1 VAMLETEPNRLSDH
15 CIRHKKIDRDAL
27 RVLRRL
33 HDYGFY
39 AYLVGGS
46 VRDLLIGRKPKDFDV
61 VTSAQPREIKRLFR
75 RCRLIG
81 RRFRLAHILGEG
93 GKIIETATFR
103 AKPKNLEHGQII
115 FDDNQ
120 FGTPKS
126 DALRR
131 DFTVNAL
138 FYDAD
143 RDEVIDYV
151 DGLSDL
157 EAGLLRTIGDPTT
170 RFREDPV
177 RMLRAVK
184 FAARLDFDIEP
195 DTRMAI
201 LNERA
206 EIGKAA
212 LPRLYEE
219 LLRLAGGGACVE
231 TIRLLDELRLLEI
244 LIPELAATLSRLTDA
259 ERQRIDRLFQALDAQ
274 MAAIPRM
281 PNGII
286 IAVLMWPVVEAV
298 IGSLA
303 EPIQNSRLRYLVEEL
318 TRPLAIRVCVPRK
331 VMESTIMVL
340 VSQLRFERL
349 VGKKNAR
356 QSFARSPNYAAAV
369 LFAQIRAHA
378 GHLSPDSARQWHE
391 LEQEFV
397 PPPLFESRPR
407 SGNRKSR
414 SSRPGRHQGR
424 RRSPPS

>member
-1 VAMLETEPNRLSDH
+1 MLEIEPNRMSDH
-15 CIRHKKIDRDAL
+15 CIRQKNIDRDAL

-138 FYDAD
+138 FYDAH

-151 DGLSDL
+151 NGLTDL

-170 RFREDPV
+170 RFEDPV

-184 FAARLDFDIEP
+184 FAVRLDFEIESE
-195 DTRMAI
+195 TRQPFSMS
-201 LNERA
+201 EQRSGRA
-206 EIGKAA
+206 AT
-212 LPRLYEE
+212 LRE
-219 LLRLAGGGACVE
+219 LLRLAGGVLVSR
-231 TIRLLDELRLLEI
+231 RLDCLTNCATRNFNS
-244 LIPELAATLSRLTDA
+244 ELAATLSRLSQS
-259 ERQRIDRLFQALDAQ
+259 ERERIDRLFHALDTQ
-274 MAAIPRM
+274 MAKIPRM

-298 IGSLA
+298 IGSLS

-318 TRPLAIRVCVPRK
+318 TRPLAIRVCIPRR
-331 VMESTIMVL
+331 SWNQP
-340 VSQLRFERL
+340 SWFCFRLRFARL
-349 VGKKNAR
+349 VNKK
-356 QSFARSPNYAAAV
+356 FATI
-369 LFAQIRAHA
+369 FC
-378 GHLSPDSARQWHE
+378 
-391 LEQEFV
+391 
-397 PPPLFESRPR
+397 
-407 SGNRKSR
+407 
-414 SSRPGRHQGR
+414 
-424 RRSPPS
+424 

>member
-1 VAMLETEPNRLSDH
+1 MTNEEPNRLTEH
-15 CIRHKKIDRDAL
+15 NIRHKKIDKDAL

-81 RRFRLAHILGEG
+81 RRFRLAHIMGEQ

-103 AKPKNLEHGQII
+103 AKPKNIERGQII

-120 FGTPKS
+120 FGTPRS

-151 DGLSDL
+151 DGLADL
-157 EAGLLRTIGDPTT
+157 EARILRTIGDPVT

-177 RMLRAVK
+177 RMLRAIK
-184 FAARLDFDIEP
+184 FSARLGFSIEGQ
-195 DTRMAI
+195 TRAAI
-201 LNERA
+201 LSERA

-219 LLRLAGGGACVE
+219 LVRLAGGGACE
-231 TIRLLDELRLLEI
+231 ASIQLMQDLRLLEI
-244 LIPELAATLSRLTDA
+244 LIPELAAALTLADSSGYQQA
-259 ERQRIDRLFQALDAQ
+259 AKLFSALDNYVH
-274 MAAIPRM
+274 
-281 PNGII
+281 NGHTTQNGVLL
-286 IAVLMWPVVEAV
+286 AVLMWPVIESV
-298 IGSLA
+298 INSLA
-303 EPIQNSRLRYLVEEL
+303 EPVKPGRLRPLVEEL
-318 TRPLAIRVCVPRK
+318 TRPIAIRVCIPRR
-331 VMESTIMVL
+331 VMETTVIL
-340 VSQLRFERL
+340 LTTQLRADRMFAKE
-349 VGKKNAR
+349 
-356 QSFARSPNYAAAV
+356 QSREALARSPHYGST
-369 LFAQIRAHA
+369 LEFARLRAHA
-378 GHLSPDSARQWHE
+378 GQLSPELVSQWQR
-391 LEQEFV
+391 LEQQW
-397 PPPLFESRPR
+397 PPDLEA
-407 SGNRKSR
+407 GNSR
-414 SSRPGRHQGR
+414 SNRRKGGHRRGR
-424 RRSPPS
+424 RQRRQ